1 MSLYKKFILFLAF
14 ISAFLCLIIIADT
27 YAKYMTSAKQIT
39 NIPIA
44 KWNIKVNNTSIKNN
58 ESLSSVISPVF
69 PGTEHIAS
77 GIIAPTADGYFDLV
91 FDFTD
96 ADVSF
101 SYDISAVPN
110 VNSSVTDLIVTGYSV
125 DDGETITLDEGASS
139 NITDN
144 IYYNSGINS
153 RKIRVFI
160 KWNDDTTT
168 ATMDNSADT
177 AATLATSNGA
187 LLDVNIVFT
196 QVADLAP
203 EVTPE
208 TP

>member
-14 ISAFLCLIIIADT
+14 ISAILCLIIIADT

-44 KWNIKVNNTSIKNN
+44 KWNIKVNNASIKNN
-58 ESLSSVISPVF
+58 ENLSSVISPVF

-110 VNSSVTDLIVTGYSV
+110 ANSSVTDLIVTGYSV
-125 DDGETITLDEGASS
+125 DDGETITLNEGASS

-203 EVTPE
+203 EVPPE

>member
-14 ISAFLCLIIIADT
+14 LSAAMCIFIIVDT

-44 KWNIKVNNTSIKNN
+44 RWSIKVNNVSIKSN
-58 ESLSSVISPVF
+58 ENLSSVISPVF

-77 GIIAPTADGYFDLV
+77 GIIAPTAEGYFDLD

-101 SYDISAVPN
+101 SYAISVAPN

-125 DDGETITLDEGASS
+125 DDGETISFDSS
-139 NITDN
+139 TDSSITDN
-144 IYYNSGINS
+144 IYYTSGIHS
-153 RKIRVFI
+153 RKIRVFM
-160 KWNDDTTT
+160 KWNDDTTS

-177 AATLATSNGA
+177 AATLATSTGA
-187 LLDVNIVFT
+187 LLDVNVVFT
-196 QVADLAP
+196 QIADVTSEA
-203 EVTPE
+203 TPE